1 MFLPGQINDKRIKKN
16 KYKKRRTRGRKGKA
30 LCSLPEQIEYKG
42 NKKNQ
47 FFIKTN
53 KNGEIKKAG
62 DPKRAHVPLS
72 LVLWSAQSPFQILDL
87 FGQFAFVLARSL
99 LKNGKLFL
107 AQ

>member
-1 MFLPGQINDKRIKKN
+1 M
-16 KYKKRRTRGRKGKA
+16 
-30 LCSLPEQIEYKG
+30 CSLPEQIEYLG

-72 LVLWSAQSPFQILDL
+72 LVLWSAQRKHFGGKIQGNPPLDETP
-87 FGQFAFVLARSL
+87 V
-99 LKNGKLFL
+99 
-107 AQ
+107 

>member
-1 MFLPGQINDKRIKKN
+1 M
-16 KYKKRRTRGRKGKA
+16 
-30 LCSLPEQIEYKG
+30 CSLPEQIEYLG

-72 LVLWSAQSPFQILDL
+72 LVLWSAQKPFQILDL

-99 LKNGKLFL
+99 LKNVKLFL
-107 AQ
+107 A